1 MTGSVND
8 GYVTAKKNGAGGI
21 CGYMN
26 HGIIV
31 DSESYGSVEST
42 EGDYVGG
49 ICGESLTIIKRCYA
63 LCSVTGNKNV
73 GGIAGFADTLKNCYS
88 MAEIQ
93 AENGRA
99 GAIAGQVSGYDIAD
113 AGAED
118 GSGENAAKVVGN
130 YYVGE
135 NVHGINNISYVGVA
149 EPIAYEELLA
159 VEQLQV
165 SLHL

>member
-1 MTGSVND
+1 M
-8 GYVTAKKNGAGGI
+8 
-21 CGYMN
+21 
-26 HGIIV
+26 
-31 DSESYGSVEST
+31 
-42 EGDYVGG
+42 GG

-159 VEQLQV
+159 VEQLPAPIMMGYLSGFGGGGV
-165 SLHL
+165 RRKAGSAELSADPGEGGMLWRVA